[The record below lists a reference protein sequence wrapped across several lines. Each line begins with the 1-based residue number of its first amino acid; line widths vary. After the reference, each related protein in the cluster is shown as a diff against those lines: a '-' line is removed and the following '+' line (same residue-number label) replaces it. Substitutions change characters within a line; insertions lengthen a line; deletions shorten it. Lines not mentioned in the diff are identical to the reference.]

1 MPGMTHSTSIV
12 DPNGATSLV
21 FWEVLNVPARSYE
34 IVVKTSNNNQNPGAK
49 TRLPTPCFWLNMKVC
64 RKMQCSTSCQN
75 ARYHQLEVTR
85 PIHASQN
92 CQDPCRCSSSPCA
105 RSLKACK
112 KGCKHWHL
120 RNTCHSWHDLE
131 CLSLVLLFASNLH
144 GFAVLVLVN
153 KGPCP

>member
-34 IVVKTSNNNQNPGAK
+34 IVVKTSNNTQNPGAK

-64 RKMQCSTSCQN
+64 GKMQCSTSCQN

-112 KGCKHWHL
+112 KGCIPVIHDMIWNVFLLCFCL
-120 RNTCHSWHDLE
+120 RLTCT
-131 CLSLVLLFASNLH
+131 VLLCWSL
-144 GFAVLVLVN
+144 
-153 KGPCP
+153 